1 MVWDQF
7 TAKKEFKGDLTDN
20 VFQLGPV
27 KLVNANGG
35 SGCGVQHD
43 VFNLNF
49 AVSVM
54 GYESLA
60 HIDNLDI
67 GVALAPC

>member
-1 MVWDQF
+1 M
-7 TAKKEFKGDLTDN
+7 TENAL
-20 VFQLGPV
+20 QLGP
-27 KLVNANGG
+27 LTLANADGG

-49 AVSVM
+49 AVSM
-54 GYESLA
+54 TGDDSLA
-60 HIDNLDI
+60 HVDNLDV

>member
-7 TAKKEFKGDLTDN
+7 TAKKEFKGDLTEN
-20 VFQLGPV
+20 AFQLGPL
-27 KLVNANGG
+27 KLTNANGG

-49 AVSVM
+49 AVSLT
-54 GYESLA
+54 GNESLA
-60 HIDNLDI
+60 HVDNLDV
-67 GVALAPC
+67 GVALESC